1 MYRIYKYKLN
11 IVDNNPNESF
21 MRAEVELPQDTV
33 ILKYGCQGNDI
44 FLWAEVDPSS
54 PTEKLNFAIFP
65 TSGEVPNLL
74 NYKYQDTVFMRDTL
88 VWHIYQI
95 IY

>member
-11 IVDNNPNESF
+11 PVENNSNESF
-21 MRAEVELPQDTV
+21 MRAEAELPMDAV

-44 FLWAEVDPSS
+44 FLWAEVDASS
-54 PTEKLNFAIFP
+54 PTKKLTFAIFP
-65 TSGEVPNLL
+65 TSGEVPNLQ
-74 NYKYQDTVFMRDTL
+74 NYKYQDTVFMGDF
-88 VWHIYQI
+88 VWHIYRI